1 MKSPNL
7 NQKLYINFRQF
18 VKDGEL
24 GRYDDEYFSVKRHSF
39 RFMVDLLYKFTDLDS
54 IKKNQNTPTKLLE
67 LLGKFENKN
76 KTQKNKNLEEIKKAK
91 LISIQTQRK
100 YLFKNPL

>member
-54 IKKNQNTPTKLLE
+54 IKKL
-67 LLGKFENKN
+67 
-76 KTQKNKNLEEIKKAK
+76 
-91 LISIQTQRK
+91 
-100 YLFKNPL
+100 